1 MFGEFSVAVIRQSEA
16 HRIAADAIAL
26 DLGDLNRQ
34 GEAFIAR
41 AKGEANKILAAAHA
55 ERARIMRG
63 IEEEARKKGFE
74 QGLKEGREQGRKE
87 GHAAALVETKAQ
99 LAKVDE
105 AWTQAL
111 AKFEQT
117 RASMLQDA
125 REDVLALTLKLT
137 NRVVKR
143 AITLDPTLIQDQLSA
158 VLAAIARPSALQ
170 IAINPADE
178 SLAREALQTLSQRIT
193 SAQHAAI
200 NVDTKLPRGSCVVRT
215 PAGGEVDA
223 TIATQLTRIAEALL
237 PINKHSQLQDA
248 PSSTTRVQNEG
259 DNPNSV

>member
-1 MFGEFSVAVIRQSEA
+1 MFGEFSLAVIRQSEA

-41 AKGEANKILAAAHA
+41 ARAEANKIIAAAHA
-55 ERARIMRG
+55 ERASIMRG
-63 IEEEARKKGFE
+63 IQEEATKKGFE
-74 QGLKEGREQGRKE
+74 QGLNEGRQQGRRE

-99 LAKVDE
+99 LGKVDE
-105 AWTQAL
+105 SWTQAL
-111 AKFEQT
+111 MKFEQA

-143 AITLDPTLIQDQLSA
+143 AIVLDPTLIQDQLAA
-158 VLAAIARPSALQ
+158 VLSVIARPSALQ
-170 IAINPADE
+170 IAINPEDE
-178 SLAREALQTLSQRIT
+178 ALAREALQGLSRRI
-193 SAQHAAI
+193 SGAQHASI
-200 NVDTKLPRGSCVVRT
+200 NIDPKLPRGSCVVRS

-223 TIATQLTRIAEALL
+223 TIDTQLMRIAEALL
-237 PINKHSQLQDA
+237 PSNKNTQITIMQPDH
-248 PSSTTRVQNEG
+248 RGGEEG
-259 DNPNSV
+259 LRAL